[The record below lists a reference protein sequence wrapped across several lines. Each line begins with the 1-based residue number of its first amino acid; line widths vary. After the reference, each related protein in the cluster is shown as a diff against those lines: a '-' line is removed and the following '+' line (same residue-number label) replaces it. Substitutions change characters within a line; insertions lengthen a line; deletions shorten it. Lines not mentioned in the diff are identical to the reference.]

1 MKKIVTLMLFV
12 AIALL
17 SKAQTKET
25 LCSVFVFNGYGNEM
39 TETTIFTQDGKYFI
53 DTKFV
58 DSTTTF
64 GEICIGKSLDELEM
78 VLSNIKYFLEHTELE
93 YLLLK
98 TNDDW
103 LKLYREPDGDDDSD
117 DDVLIPIITD
127 GTESFSDIPIQL
139 VDECLLI
146 AKYRL

>member
-1 MKKIVTLMLFV
+1 MLFV
-12 AIALL
+12 AITVL

-25 LCSVFVFNGYGNEM
+25 ICSVFVFNGYGNEM
-39 TETTIFTQDGKYFI
+39 TETTVFTQDGKYFI

-64 GEICIGKSLDELEM
+64 GEICIGKSLDELKM
-78 VLSNIKYFLEHTELE
+78 VLSNIKYFLEHAELE

-103 LKLYREPDGDDDSD
+103 LKLYREPDGDTDSEDDI
-117 DDVLIPIITD
+117 LIPVITD

-139 VDECLLI
+139 VDECLWM
-146 AKYRL
+146 AKHRL